1 MPRPPSYDKD
11 ALIDRARDLFWR
23 QGYQGTSMKDLEQ
36 VLDLRPGSIYAAFG
50 SKDGV
55 FVSAL
60 DRYAE
65 TGAARLA
72 DLQDRHGPLGAL
84 KAHVLALAEDPA
96 PARACMLV
104 KTLLEAPEGPVR
116 EAAATNLRAMEDVFA
131 KLFHAAQDAGE
142 IAAHHD
148 PDRLARRHQSDV
160 TGLRAT
166 LERPDI
172 DAHALAQEIADGL
185 DALR

>member
-11 ALIDRARDLFWR
+11 DLIDRARDLFWR

-50 SKDGV
+50 SKDGL
-55 FVSAL
+55 FSSAL

-65 TGAARLA
+65 AGAARLA
-72 DLQDRHGPLGAL
+72 ELRAQHGPLGAL
-84 KAHVLALAEDPA
+84 KAHLRALAHDPA

-104 KTLLEAPEGPVR
+104 KTLLESPDGPVR
-116 EAAATNLRAMEDVFA
+116 DAAISNLRSMETVFA
-131 KLFHAAQDAGE
+131 SLFREAQAAGE
-142 IAAHHD
+142 IAQHHD
-148 PDRLARRHQSDV
+148 PDRLARRHQSDI

-166 LERPDI
+166 LERPDV
-172 DAHALAQEIADGL
+172 AATALVEEMAEGL

>member
-1 MPRPPSYDKD
+1 MPRPPAYDRD
-11 ALIDRARDLFWR
+11 EMIDRARDLFWR
-23 QGYQGTSMKDLEQ
+23 QGYQGTSMKDLER

-50 SKDGV
+50 SKDGL
-55 FVSAL
+55 FATAL

-72 DLQDRHGPLGAL
+72 ELRDRHGPLGAL
-84 KAHVLALAEDPA
+84 KAHVMALADDPA

-104 KTLLEAPEGPVR
+104 KTLLEAPDGPVR
-116 EAAATNLRAMEDVFA
+116 EAAATNLRSMEVVFA
-131 KLFHAAQDAGE
+131 SLFREAQALGE
-142 IAAHHD
+142 IAPDHD
-148 PDRLARRHQSDV
+148 PERLARRHQSDV

-166 LERPDI
+166 LERPDV
-172 DAHALAQEIADGL
+172 DATALAAEIAGGL